1 MDSALEAALIESLD
15 ALEQGQPLA
24 DILARFPDQ
33 AAQLRPLLEVG
44 QQLSEMRIAHAVAAQ
59 ARSRQ
64 ALLQQAAALQAAP
77 RRSPAGL
84 PIWRRVLLSLAGL
97 ALVLVVFGTILG
109 TASAG
114 TIPGDALYPV
124 KLALEQ
130 ARLALVSDPAGREAL
145 RDDLAAERNRELA
158 QMLATGRD
166 GQID

>member
-1 MDSALEAALIESLD
+1 MPWNRGSRWRIFW
-15 ALEQGQPLA
+15 PV
-24 DILARFPDQ
+24 FPDQ

-64 ALLQQAAALQAAP
+64 ALAAGGGAASCTAPLPGRVANLATGAAL
-77 RRSPAGL
+77 AG
-84 PIWRRVLLSLAGL
+84 RAGPG
-97 ALVLVVFGTILG
+97 AGRFGTILG

-158 QMLATGRD
+158 QMLATGRTAR
-166 GQID
+166 